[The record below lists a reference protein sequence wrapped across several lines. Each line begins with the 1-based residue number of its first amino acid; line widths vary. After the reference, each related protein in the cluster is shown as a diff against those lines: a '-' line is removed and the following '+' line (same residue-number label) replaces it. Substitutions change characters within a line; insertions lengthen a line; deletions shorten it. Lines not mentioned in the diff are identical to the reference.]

1 MNYTSERV
9 IEGQSVTLCCSSDS
23 RPPTLD
29 IWWVMKGR
37 VLCRN
42 YDTVVLCHEITNIS
56 RVDSGSYK
64 CFAENE
70 VETVDDE
77 VVITVL
83 CKYEI
88 SVVDIVNNATFIN
101 SILKRYRCICKRRL
115 FLITINEPQDERCF
129 FPKMIRLN
137 IRNLFK
143 INKKR
148 IKYKTNK

>member
-9 IEGQSVTLCCSSDS
+9 IEGQSVTLCCSSYS
-23 RPPTLD
+23 RPPTLEM
-29 IWWVMKGR
+29 WWVMKGR
-37 VLCRN
+37 LLCRN
-42 YDTVVLCHEITNIS
+42 YDTVVRCHEITNIS

-70 VETVDDE
+70 VGIVDDE
-77 VVITVL
+77 VIITVL

-101 SILKRYRCICKRRL
+101 SIFKRRL
-115 FLITINEPQDERCF
+115 FLITITEPQDERCF

-137 IRNLFK
+137 IRNLIQ